1 MPKLWGEVSTRLEK
15 DNKMLVS
22 EGAELI
28 PGRGVVSNLPFVT
41 SQRTGFLA
49 CVFGKYAI
57 LACCLKSGQAE
68 KFADRMETQIIVGKY
83 FTGNLV

>member
-22 EGAELI
+22 EGVELI
-28 PGRGVVSNLPFVT
+28 PGRGVVSNLPFVM

>member
-1 MPKLWGEVSTRLEK
+1 MEK

-28 PGRGVVSNLPFVT
+28 SGRGVVSNLPFVT